1 MKQYEKKSFFTTLVL
16 FFIPL
21 FLLSSVV
28 LYMYFQEQIQEK
40 KKTILYEMK
49 EYSYDFKGDT
59 FTLDI
64 VEHDTK
70 KEIFKIY
77 EQNNEL
83 FAYFE
88 IPSKAP
94 YLLKVIY
101 DKEKYK
107 EQYNQILEKLF
118 EVSIVIFF
126 FILFISIGFS
136 FYALRPMRQALYLLE
151 DFLKDLI
158 HDLNTPATSILLNS
172 KLLRKRGDFEEIER
186 IELCAKG
193 IASLYKNLELMTPSN
208 IQNNEIVVLNELIDD
223 KIVIL
228 QKIYPSIIFRQNV
241 TNTTIQSNRNA
252 IDRILDNLLTN
263 ACKYNLKNGQVSIS
277 MLNNSLT
284 IIDTGIGIKDTK
296 KVFQRYY
303 KENENGLG
311 IGLNI
316 VKQLCDILGIEI
328 KIQSTLKKGTTIEL
342 NFN

>member
-1 MKQYEKKSFFTTLVL
+1 MKNYEKKSFFTTLVL

-21 FLLSSVV
+21 FLLSSAV

-49 EYSYDFKGDT
+49 EYTYDFKGDT

-64 VEHDTK
+64 VENDTK

-88 IPSKAP
+88 IPSKSP

-101 DKEKYK
+101 DKQKYK
-107 EQYNQILEKLF
+107 EQYNQIVKKLF

-136 FYALRPMRQALYLLE
+136 FYALKPMRQALYLLE

-208 IQNNEIVVLNELIDD
+208 IQNDETVVLHELIDD

-228 QKIYPSIIFRQNV
+228 QKMYPNIIFKQNIK
-241 TNTTIQSNRNA
+241 NRTIQSNRNA

-263 ACKYNLKNGQVSIS
+263 ACKYNAKNGQVDIS

-284 IIDTGIGIKDTK
+284 IKDTGIGIKDTK

-303 KENENGLG
+303 KEDENGLG

-316 VKQLCDILGIEI
+316 VKQLCDILNISIDI
-328 KIQSTLKKGTTIEL
+328 KSTLKQGTTIEL